1 MSGPRQAEP
10 PAAPAAPE
18 RRRGWWRLRERIRR
32 NRALNQTWRAGVFI
46 VGSAIIAAGLVMFV
60 TPGPGWAA
68 VFVGLA
74 VLSTEFVWAER
85 LLGWAKHQAG
95 RAKDRALDPRVR
107 RRNKWLAA
115 GLLVLAAAGAA
126 WYFAGYGL
134 SSPF

>member
-1 MSGPRQAEP
+1 MSAPRQPESRSEP
-10 PAAPAAPE
+10 APQ

-32 NRALNQTWRAGVFI
+32 NRPLDLTWRAGVFI
-46 VGSAIIAAGLVMFV
+46 VGSAILAAGLVMFV

-74 VLSTEFVWAER
+74 VLATEFVWAER
-85 LLGWAKHQAG
+85 LLDWAKHQAG

-115 GLLVLAAAGAA
+115 VLLVLSAAGGA
-126 WYFAGYGL
+126 WYLSRYGL